1 MKPNFTSIGAASA
14 AIGVALGAFGA
25 HALRGKIQETG
36 LAVWET
42 GTRYWLVG
50 ALGLLAF
57 GSFQGKR
64 RAGPLSPL
72 PGWLLALGSVLFT
85 GSLCA
90 LALGAPRAVG
100 AITPLGGICL
110 ISGFMSFA
118 WAARSR

>member
-25 HALRGKIQETG
+25 HALRGKIPQTG

-57 GSFQGKR
+57 GSFQEKR

-110 ISGFMSFA
+110 ISGFLSFA
-118 WAARSR
+118 WAARRP